1 MAERTKVFFKSAV
14 LAALAMIAAALHQA
28 RAQPP
33 GAAQVF
39 PCENAYEGGLRSD
52 YFNTPLYQGENG
64 WFFRYGADITDM
76 LVISPDAVAKVAKVS
91 KILAK
96 RGTTLIYMPVP
107 TRGLVGQDL
116 LPAAVT
122 DGVIYDPELA
132 AKSHHGHVEAMRK
145 AGVVTIDLAAALKDN
160 PPKDQL
166 FLARDLHWTPEGA
179 RWAAQQARRTF
190 DEQPSFAEL
199 PKLKF
204 ETTATTGK
212 AFTSRMHQA
221 LAGVCGTDQ
230 DMSEQL
236 GGYDTKRLGATA
248 DDLLGGESA
257 VSAIALVGTSF
268 SDTKVFNFEGFLS
281 EALESEVA
289 NFAISGGG
297 QYTALYKW
305 ALTEG
310 QKPELPKFLVWELPI
325 YNRLDDPEY
334 LIMFRQIIAAAHGAC
349 GDAARALPSQKIN
362 LSANT
367 PQRIE
372 IPAGKKLEGE
382 DVALRFNASGLN
394 LERLGLELEYGN
406 GEREIL
412 NLRQPERAGA
422 MDTFEIAL
430 NDEMDGGLTALTVR
444 GFSEAPLNLSLDIC
458 DFQGE
463 KL

>member
-1 MAERTKVFFKSAV
+1 MVDLPGTLLASLVISALPVFT
-14 LAALAMIAAALHQA
+14 LAPDQA
-28 RAQPP
+28 QAQPAGTAP
-33 GAAQVF
+33 VF

-52 YFNTPLYQGENG
+52 YFNTPLYQGKNG
-64 WFFRYGADITDM
+64 WFFRYGADITDT

-91 KILAK
+91 EILRK
-96 RGTTLIYMPVP
+96 RGTTLVYMPVP

-122 DGVIYDPELA
+122 DGVIYDPDLA

-145 AGVVTIDLAAALKDN
+145 AGVVTIDLASALKAN
-160 PPKDQL
+160 PPKDPL

-179 RWAAQQARRTF
+179 RWAAQQARHTF
-190 DEQPSFAEL
+190 DEQPSFADI

-204 ETTATTGK
+204 ETTATTAK

-221 LAGVCGTDQ
+221 LAGVCGTDK
-230 DMSEQL
+230 DMSEQVS
-236 GGYDTKRLGATA
+236 GFDTKRVGATA
-248 DDLLGGESA
+248 DDLLGGESEI
-257 VSAIALVGTSF
+257 SPIALVGTSF
-268 SDTKVFNFEGFLS
+268 SDTPIFNFEGFLS
-281 EALESEVA
+281 QALESEVA
-289 NFAISGGG
+289 NFAVSGGG

-325 YNRLDDPEY
+325 YNRLDDAEY

-349 GDAARALPSQKIN
+349 GDANKALPSQKIT
-362 LSANT
+362 LSAT
-367 PQRIE
+367 APQRIE
-372 IPAGKKLEGE
+372 VPAGRNLEGE
-382 DVALRFNASGLN
+382 DVALRFNAPGLN
-394 LERLGLELEYGN
+394 LERLGLELEYGD

-430 NDEMDGGLTALTVR
+430 NDEMEGGLTALTVR
-444 GFSEAPLNLSLDIC
+444 GFTETPLNLSLDIC
-458 DFQGE
+458 DFQGGN
-463 KL
+463 L